1 MAFEFESRVRY
12 SETGPDQK
20 LTLVSLVD
28 YFQDSSTFQSEDCGA
43 GMNYLYEHDA
53 AWMILSW
60 QIDILRRPVLGE
72 KIYAQTWPYGFKM
85 FYGYR
90 NYALLDANR
99 NYLAKANSIWVLMN
113 TKTGKPMKVPP
124 EHANSYGLE
133 EKLDMEYGSR
143 KMKIPEESVKMEP
156 FPVCHY
162 HLDTNHHVNNG
173 QYIRMAEEYLPA
185 GFEASRLVVEYRQQA
200 HLHDVIV
207 PYVHQEEN
215 RVAVSLCDEEGKPYA
230 LLNLI
235 RRESHKEGPT
245 LVGGCLMSNLTRRD
259 PLAGG
264 SLVDDASG
272 MKDIRQL
279 RSEQNVKRQKIF
291 TDERRIK
298 IKIQREELCCRQ
310 EKKEN

>member
-43 GMNYLYEHDA
+43 GMNYLCEHDA

-200 HLHDVIV
+200 HLHDMIV

-235 RRESHKEGPT
+235 RRDSHKEGP
-245 LVGGCLMSNLTRRD
+245 LAGD
-259 PLAGG
+259 PL
-264 SLVDDASG
+264 
-272 MKDIRQL
+272 
-279 RSEQNVKRQKIF
+279 
-291 TDERRIK
+291 
-298 IKIQREELCCRQ
+298 
-310 EKKEN
+310 

>member
-1 MAFEFESRVRY
+1 MVFEFESRVRY

-28 YFQDSSTFQSEDCGA
+28 YFQDSSTFQSEDCGV

-90 NYALLDANR
+90 NYTLLDANR

-124 EHANSYGLE
+124 EHASSYGLE

-173 QYIRMAEEYLPA
+173 QYIRMAEEYLPT
-185 GFEASRLVVEYRQQA
+185 GFETSRLVVEYRQQA

-235 RRESHKEGPT
+235 RRGP
-245 LVGGCLMSNLTRRD
+245 RKWED
-259 PLAGG
+259 PL
-264 SLVDDASG
+264 
-272 MKDIRQL
+272 
-279 RSEQNVKRQKIF
+279 
-291 TDERRIK
+291 
-298 IKIQREELCCRQ
+298 
-310 EKKEN
+310 

>member
-1 MAFEFESRVRY
+1 MKSESVFFEKETVGKSREEWYNRHALQKEKQQTERGYSMAFEFESRVRY

-235 RRESHKEGPT
+235 RR
-245 LVGGCLMSNLTRRD
+245 D
-259 PLAGG
+259 PRKWE
-264 SLVDDASG
+264 DA
-272 MKDIRQL
+272 L
-279 RSEQNVKRQKIF
+279 
-291 TDERRIK
+291 
-298 IKIQREELCCRQ
+298 
-310 EKKEN
+310 